1 MKAPIKLLLIYLDE
15 TDLWQEGIPL
25 YEGIVRRLHQLGIAG
40 ATVHIG
46 IMGFG
51 SHHKV
56 HRKRLFGVSDD
67 RPVTISVI
75 DEEARLRA
83 VLPEVRT
90 LLKEGLMLLL
100 DAELI
105 E

>member
-25 YEGIVRRLHQLGIAG
+25 YEGIVRRLHQLSVAG

-75 DEEARLRA
+75 DEEVRLRA

>member
-25 YEGIVRRLHQLGIAG
+25 YEGIVRRLQQLSVAG

-90 LLKEGLMLLL
+90 LLKEDLMLLL

>member
-1 MKAPIKLLLIYLDE
+1 MKPPIKLLLIYLDE

-25 YEGIVRRLHQLGIAG
+25 YEGIVRRLHQLNVAG

-105 E
+105 D